1 MTTQAMGMKSIKC
14 ISNLPKLSKV
24 TQYNS
29 ARSAFFLY
37 QRMMRFKTAWLER
50 ERTRERERE
59 RERTQAR
66 EDYTQRLQER
76 LHDKKH
82 TNTHPLIKGSNIG
95 ALPVEGLA
103 ERLG

>member
-1 MTTQAMGMKSIKC
+1 MKSIKC

-59 RERTQAR
+59 RERENASTRRLYATAAR
-66 EDYTQRLQER
+66 KAARQ
-76 LHDKKH
+76 K
-82 TNTHPLIKGSNIG
+82 THKYAPTHKGQ
-95 ALPVEGLA
+95 
-103 ERLG
+103 